1 MTMQNSGDS
10 LTPEVLTGMVT
21 QSFAGT
27 PDDRLRKVISSLVRH
42 LHGFVRDIEPTL
54 VEWQEGIDFL
64 TAVGQ
69 KCDAVRQEFVL
80 LSDVLGISMLV
91 ETINDLDAPGATDS
105 TVLGPFHMTESPV
118 RRLGESIDM
127 LGSGIPL
134 LVTGSVRA
142 VTGAPIPYATV
153 DVWQCNE
160 DGFYDVQQPDLQ
172 PAGNGRGLFTA
183 DSQGRFWF
191 FTVTP
196 SHYPIPTD
204 GPVGK
209 LLSATSRHPFRPG
222 HIHMIAQ
229 ADGFRELTTHIF
241 VPDSPYLDSDAVFA
255 VKKSLV
261 GEFARATEDES
272 ARFEVEI
279 ESPVAR
285 VELVLSPESEAHP
298 ATGLGA
304 VDR

>member
-1 MTMQNSGDS
+1 MTMQNSGNS
-10 LTPEVLTGMVT
+10 FSSQVLTEMVM

-27 PDDRLRKVISSLVRH
+27 SDSRLKEIIASLVRH
-42 LHGFVRDIEPTL
+42 LHGFVREIEPTL
-54 VEWQEGIDFL
+54 VEWKEGIDFL
-64 TAVGQ
+64 TEVGQ

-91 ETINDLDAPGATDS
+91 ETINDLDSPGATDS

-118 RRLGESIDM
+118 RELGESIDM
-127 LGSGIPL
+127 LASGTPL
-134 LVTGSVRA
+134 LVAGSVRA
-142 VTGAPIPYATV
+142 VTGTPIPYATV

-160 DGFYDVQQPDLQ
+160 QGFYDVQQPDLQ

-183 DSQGRFWF
+183 DRQGRFWF

-209 LLSATSRHPFRPG
+209 LLSATNRHPFRPG
-222 HIHMIAQ
+222 HIHLIAH
-229 ADGFRELTTHIF
+229 AGGFRELTTHVF

-255 VKKSLV
+255 VKESLV
-261 GEFARATEDES
+261 GEFARATDEEAS
-272 ARFEVEI
+272 QFEVEI

-285 VELVLSPESEAHP
+285 VQLVLSPESEKDSG
-298 ATGLGA
+298 TRIGA
-304 VDR
+304 V